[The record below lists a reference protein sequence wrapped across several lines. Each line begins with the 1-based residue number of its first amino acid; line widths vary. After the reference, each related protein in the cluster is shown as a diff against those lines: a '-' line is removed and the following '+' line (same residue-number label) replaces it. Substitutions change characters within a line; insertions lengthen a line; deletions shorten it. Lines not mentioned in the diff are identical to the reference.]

1 MLKRESATVKNKSR
15 KGIQQY
21 VTWAIVRPAPNDC
34 EG

>member
-1 MLKRESATVKNKSR
+1 MLKRESATVKYKAR

-21 VTWAIVRPAPNDC
+21 VKWGIVRPASTDC